1 MVIRSGS
8 NFGFFSIMQ
17 LRVIEFLYCFT
28 KRHEFVGRRSAVCG
42 QRSAVCGLRLIPIFL
57 NEDRVYFE
65 KYRINK

>member
-28 KRHEFVGRRSAVCG
+28 KRHEFVGL
-42 QRSAVCGLRLIPIFL
+42 RSAVCGLRLIPIFL